1 MFIYMDVMNL
11 IPWTHFAK
19 ISETM
24 KLQIQG
30 PPPPLRYNAKETLG
44 VMPRIIFSSCL
55 SNFQQ
60 FIQPSSDKAQP

>member
-1 MFIYMDVMNL
+1 MDVMNL

-30 PPPPLRYNAKETLG
+30 
-44 VMPRIIFSSCL
+44 F
-55 SNFQQ
+55 F
-60 FIQPSSDKAQP
+60 FH

>member
-1 MFIYMDVMNL
+1 MNL

-30 PPPPLRYNAKETLG
+30 FSPPGQLRYNAKETLG

>member
-1 MFIYMDVMNL
+1 MDVMNL

-30 PPPPLRYNAKETLG
+30 FFFFFFFFFTE
-44 VMPRIIFSSCL
+44 V
-55 SNFQQ
+55 
-60 FIQPSSDKAQP
+60 